1 MRNKGGRPSKLTEE
15 VKNRLLDALR
25 MGNYYEAACAYAGV
39 SYSTLRGWIV
49 KGEKAKSGKYLKF
62 LEAVRQ
68 AEAEAE
74 ARIVLQW
81 QKAMPEDWRAAQAFL
96 ERRYPERWGKK
107 ETHVVEGGD
116 EKKPIRVEVN
126 LDELLDQYEAIVREI
141 QKSSVGIV
149 QEDSSVEQVHSSSS
163 DPETD

>member
-1 MRNKGGRPSKLTEE
+1 MVGRKTKLTPELAE
-15 VKNRLLDALR
+15 KIANYIST
-25 MGNYYEAACAYAGV
+25 GNYAVVVCGLVGIGESTYYSWLEKGV
-39 SYSTLRGWIV
+39 
-49 KGEKAKSGKYLKF
+49 KAKSGKYREF
-62 LEAVRQ
+62 LELIKR
-68 AEAEAE
+68 AEAAREAKW
-74 ARIVLQW
+74 IKDIDGDPSW
-81 QKAMPEDWRAAQAFL
+81 QSKAWLL

>member
-1 MRNKGGRPSKLTEE
+1 MARPSKLTPEIQKKIIE
-15 VKNRLLDALR
+15 AVKA
-25 MGNYYEAACAYAGV
+25 GNYYEAACAYAGV

-107 ETHVVEGGD
+107 ETQVFEGGD
-116 EKKPIRVEVN
+116 KDKPIKVKVEGN
-126 LDELLDQYEAIVREI
+126 IDELLDQYERIIKRI
-141 QKSSVGIV
+141 QQDTVGNL
-149 QEDSSVEQVHSSSS
+149 QEDSSTE
-163 DPETD
+163 

>member
-1 MRNKGGRPSKLTEE
+1 MARPSKLTPEIQKKIIE
-15 VKNRLLDALR
+15 AVKA
-25 MGNYYEAACAYAGV
+25 GNYYEAACAYAGV

-107 ETHVVEGGD
+107 ETVKHQGD
-116 EKKPIRVEVN
+116 NENPINYTVKFIDR
-126 LDELLDQYEAIVREI
+126 DSDHQDVRE
-141 QKSSVGIV
+141 VP
-149 QEDSSVEQVHSSSS
+149 EPDSEKN
-163 DPETD
+163 